1 MGTTIVGIV
10 LLVLHS
16 VIAIVLVVLTILKMG
31 MNQSLLVFD
40 LDSRASLYR
49 VGCSVVPLKT
59 SWF

>member
-31 MNQSLLVFD
+31 MNQSLSVFD
-40 LDSRASLYR
+40 ID
-49 VGCSVVPLKT
+49 
-59 SWF
+59 

>member
-31 MNQSLLVFD
+31 MNQSLSVFD
-40 LDSRASLYR
+40 VD
-49 VGCSVVPLKT
+49 
-59 SWF
+59 